1 MKLEPQSQAAADA
14 KAAGG
19 TGISD
24 LDLES
29 ARALM
34 LSFRDLD
41 ASPVQVASKRDLV
54 TADRGVPVRV
64 YTPHDPTPGLPPV
77 VYIHGGGWVLGEID
91 DFDAFAREIT
101 EASGATVVSVGYRL
115 APEHPFPTP
124 VDDCWDAVQWVA
136 SEIATDGRVVVLG
149 DSAGGNLAAVCARR
163 ARDAGAPEV
172 VAQVLAYPNM
182 DHRIDR
188 ASHVEHGEGYFT
200 TTADLVWFWD
210 KYLADPAARVDPD
223 ASPLRAADF
232 SGLPPA
238 FILLATYDPL
248 HDEGVAYADELRLA
262 GVDAELVIVPGVMHG
277 FLTAIGQLDAADE
290 GIALV
295 ARYLRSLASA
305 PVGTV

>member
-1 MKLEPQSQAAADA
+1 MELEPQSQAAADA

-19 TGISD
+19 TGIAD
-24 LDLES
+24 LDVAS

-41 ASPVQVASKRDLV
+41 ASAVQVASKQDLV
-54 TADRGVPVRV
+54 TPDREVPVRV
-64 YTPHDPTPGLPPV
+64 YTPTNPTPGLPPV

-91 DFDAFAREIT
+91 DFDAFAREIA
-101 EASGATVVSVGYRL
+101 EAAGATVVSVGYRL

-124 VDDCWDAVQWVA
+124 IDDCWDAVQWVGR
-136 SEIATDGRVVVLG
+136 EISTDGRIVVLG

-188 ASHVEHGEGYFT
+188 DSHVEHGEGYFT

-210 KYLADPAARVDPD
+210 KYLADPIARQDPD
-223 ASPLRAADF
+223 ASPLRVADF
-232 SGLPPA
+232 SGLAPA
-238 FILLATYDPL
+238 FVLLATHDPL
-248 HDEGVAYADELRLA
+248 HDEGVAYVDELRAA
-262 GVDAELVIVPGVMHG
+262 GVDAQLVVVPGVMHG

-290 GIALV
+290 GIRLV
-295 ARYLRSLASA
+295 GEYLRSLAVPA
-305 PVGTV
+305 RTA